1 VSVVLKS
8 PRELEIMVDGG
19 RILAE
24 TLQQV
29 AGMVAAGV
37 TTGELDRLAEERL
50 RERGAVPASKGY
62 KGFPATLCTSVNEEV
77 IHGIPG
83 KRKLREGDVLKIDC
97 GAVFKGYYLDH
108 AITVVLGETTAE
120 VRRLLEV
127 TRESLDLAIAECLPG
142 ARVGDISAA
151 VQSHVEGHG
160 FGVVREFVGH
170 GVGSRYHED
179 LQIPNYG
186 PAGRGPVLRA
196 GMTLAIEPMTTLR
209 QTSCEVQEDGWTAVA
224 VDGSI
229 AAHFEH
235 TVAVTEDGPLVLT
248 LAGSEARRSLRV
260 REA

>member
-1 VSVVLKS
+1 VSLVLKS
-8 PRELEIMVDGG
+8 SRELAIMAEGG

-24 TLQQV
+24 TL
-29 AGMVAAGV
+29 AEIAEAAAIGV
-37 TTGELDRLAEERL
+37 TTGELDQLAESRL
-50 RERGAVPASKGY
+50 RSRGALPASKGY
-62 KGFPATLCTSVNEEV
+62 KGFPATLCTSINEEV

-83 KRKLREGDVLKIDC
+83 KRRLREGDVLKIDC
-97 GAVFKGYYLDH
+97 GAIYKGYYVDH
-108 AITVVLGETTAE
+108 AITIVLGDASSQ
-120 VRRLLEV
+120 VRGLLGA
-127 TRESLDLAIAECLPG
+127 TREALDLGIAECVPG

-151 VQSHVEGHG
+151 VQGHVERHG

-209 QTSCEVQEDGWTAVA
+209 PTACEIRKDGWTAVA
-224 VDGSI
+224 ADGSI

-235 TVAVTEDGPLVLT
+235 TVAVTDGGPMVLT
-248 LAGSEARRSLRV
+248 LAGAEVRPALCAQEA
-260 REA
+260 